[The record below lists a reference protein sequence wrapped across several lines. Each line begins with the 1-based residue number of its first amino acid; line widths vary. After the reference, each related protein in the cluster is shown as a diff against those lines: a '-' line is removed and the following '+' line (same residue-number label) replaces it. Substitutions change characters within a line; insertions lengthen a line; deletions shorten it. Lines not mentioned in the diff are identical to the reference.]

1 MSLKNDPAGIKLAGA
16 VIIGGAVLI
25 VLFMTVLPV
34 VSYMRQSKWVE
45 TDCRIAVSEVVLREA
60 GRDSNT
66 RVKIIYTYSLDGQN
80 IYTCEQINSL
90 HGSNYWTS
98 AENAE
103 VVLGRFPYGSKGKCY
118 VNPDNPAKAV
128 LERSIDTKGLLTSAG
143 LGLLLAACGIGVVL
157 RGMRMKPDEKRSH

>member
-1 MSLKNDPAGIKLAGA
+1 MPVKTDPAGFKLAGA

-25 VLFMTVLPV
+25 VLFMTVLPLI
-34 VSYMRQSKWVE
+34 SYMRQSKWVE

-66 RVKIIYTYSLDGQN
+66 RVKIIYTYSFDGQ
-80 IYTCEQINSL
+80 IYSCEQINSL

-128 LERSIDTKGLLTSAG
+128 LERSIDSKGLLTSSG
-143 LGLLLAACGIGVVL
+143 LGLLLAAGGIGIVI
-157 RGMRMKPDEKRSH
+157 RGMLMKPAEKRTH